1 MVNFMYVMYTSI
13 NLIFKN
19 QCISLYTNY
28 NSIKL
33 TFFLKGENPHLFWL
47 DSKDGGE
54 RVPASKS
61 SESLSG
67 ETERKGSF
75 HYRMLRAIFIIMMT
89 IKTNYFIV
97 SKTLGQ
103 FRSY

>member
-19 QCISLYTNY
+19 QCISLYTNH

-33 TFFLKGENPHLFWL
+33 TLFLKGENP
-47 DSKDGGE
+47 KDGGE

-89 IKTNYFIV
+89 IRTNYFIV